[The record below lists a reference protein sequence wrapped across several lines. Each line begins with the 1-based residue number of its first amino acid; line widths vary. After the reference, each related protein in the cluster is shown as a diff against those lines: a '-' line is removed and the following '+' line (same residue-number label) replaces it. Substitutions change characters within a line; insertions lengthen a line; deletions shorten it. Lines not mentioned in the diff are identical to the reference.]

1 MISERSREQQLKV
14 GKFDLGM
21 SARWLESQ
29 VRHTARR
36 AALSPRESALAERI
50 KLLKREA
57 GSHSPSA
64 PTLARMIPELRLRV
78 DACFLSNPYAT
89 DLFLD
94 YLHREVIRTGKL
106 RRLLEFYPSQN
117 RVIADKLSGAVG
129 VPAEYLFVGNG
140 AVEII
145 QAILHRFTGAK
156 ILVNLPTFS
165 PYHEFVRSDTQVL
178 YNVLPRENDF
188 RFDPKPYLERVRR
201 EKPDTV
207 VLINPNN
214 PDGGYIPYATL
225 VHLLEELRHVPNVI
239 LDESFI
245 HFACEGDDYAY
256 RSLCGE
262 VDRFPNLLVVKSM
275 SKDFGVAGIRAGY
288 AVMAPERVQS
298 LLNNGYLWNSSGLA
312 EYFFD
317 LYSRPDFLI
326 EYERKARPLHPAF
339 APLLQGSFSDAG
351 TARLPNLRQLRADRT
366 AQRNDGRGLGLSSAR
381 PPGNLYPDLRRQ
393 ERARAG
399 QVHSRRLALPVRKP
413 VRPARLPRHHAV
425 RMRWTPKTGPLG
437 MLN

>member
-1 MISERSREQQLKV
+1 MISQRSREQQLKV

-29 VRHTARR
+29 VRHTARQG
-36 AALSPRESALAERI
+36 ALSPRESALAERI

-117 RVIADKLSGAVG
+117 RVIADKLSGTVG
-129 VPAEYLFVGNG
+129 VPTEYLFVGNG

-165 PYHEFVRSDTQVL
+165 AYHEFVRSDTQVL

-188 RFDPKPYLERVRR
+188 RFDPKLYLERVRR

-225 VHLLEELRHVPNVI
+225 VHLLEDLRHVPNVI

-262 VDRFPNLLVVKSM
+262 VDRFPNLMVVKSM
-275 SKDFGVAGIRAGY
+275 SKDFGVAGIRAGF
-288 AVMAPERVQS
+288 AVMAPQRVQS

-317 LYSRPDFLI
+317 LYSRPGFLI
-326 EYERKARPLHPAF
+326 EYERKRVHYI
-339 APLLQGSFSDAG
+339 
-351 TARLPNLRQLRADRT
+351 R
-366 AQRNDGRGLGLSSAR
+366 
-381 PPGNLYPDLRRQ
+381 
-393 ERARAG
+393 
-399 QVHSRRLALPVRKP
+399 HSRRFFKALSLMPGLHAYPTCANFVLIELRNEMTAEDLVCRLLVRRGIYTRTCDDKKGLEP
-413 VRPARLPRHHAV
+413 GKFIRVASRCRSENRFVLRAFRDILR
-425 RMRWTPKTGPLG
+425 
-437 MLN
+437 